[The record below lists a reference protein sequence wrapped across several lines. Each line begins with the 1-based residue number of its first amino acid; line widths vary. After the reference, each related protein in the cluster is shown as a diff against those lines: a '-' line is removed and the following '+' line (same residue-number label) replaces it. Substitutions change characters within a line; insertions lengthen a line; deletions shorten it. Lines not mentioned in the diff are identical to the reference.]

1 MKLRTSPYKT
11 PFKAARLALALAA
24 ARAIVILQ
32 ELKREQ
38 PLVLIKLPRLD
49 EIAREPG
56 KALKSLKPWPALNDG
71 PELPPNACLK
81 TLQPSALTAA
91 SRAESPTPHCQR
103 VRLPHSSAVKLW
115 ALSASASDEVA
126 AALA

>member
-11 PFKAARLALALAA
+11 PSKAARLALALAA

-49 EIAREPG
+49 EIARGLLRAWRGFEIVEAVACGMAPN
-56 KALKSLKPWPALNDG
+56 ARDEIAEAALNDG
-71 PELPPNACLK
+71 P
-81 TLQPSALTAA
+81 
-91 SRAESPTPHCQR
+91 
-103 VRLPHSSAVKLW
+103 
-115 ALSASASDEVA
+115 
-126 AALA
+126 